1 MTAAGSAALALQ
13 PAVLTVINPSGQ
25 RSRIALTQTPFLIG
39 RQSGNQLVLRDN
51 RVSRVH
57 AQIVAEDG
65 GYCLED
71 LASRHGLYVNG
82 ERIEGKH
89 KLFHSDSISFGFPD
103 GYQLIF
109 LQEERE
115 IGRLV
120 DHVASTS
127 KSVGGVGSN
136 LAKLRA
142 LVEVARALQSSLS
155 IQEVLESVV
164 EAALV
169 VTGCERGFLLLR
181 SDAGLKVEVARDSH
195 GGAIPPEGLGVPTQ
209 LIARALDSRR
219 ELLSMHFD
227 PNFEGATDPDAS
239 IARLDLR
246 SVVCV
251 PLVRIRTEISA
262 HTIISSANETVGL
275 IYLDSRSDL
284 ADLSSGNRE
293 LLQTL
298 ALEASTVLENARLL
312 EQERGKQR
320 LEEELRI
327 ARGIQQGLLPRTLPS
342 TGWFRVAGA
351 SISSEQVGGDYFDV
365 AKTEPGTWALVV
377 ADVSGKG
384 VSSAL
389 LAALLQ
395 GAFLVGAGTAEAIQ
409 GMLTHLNQY
418 LYERTEGEKYAT
430 VFYCAVHRD
439 GTIHWANAGH
449 CPPIL
454 LHRDG
459 SMEAWRPTSM
469 PVGILDIGT
478 FPVRTARLLPGDR
491 LVIYSDG
498 ISEAVNIH
506 GEFFEHARINRVL
519 REGCALGA
527 VDLHARFLHEVGQFT
542 GGVAQADDMTLVIA
556 EYNPEDV
563 PNAAQT

>member
-1 MTAAGSAALALQ
+1 MTAVGSAALALQ
-13 PAVLTVINPSGQ
+13 PAFLTVVNPSGQ
-25 RSRIALTQTPFLIG
+25 RSRVLLNQSPFLIG

-57 AQIVAEDG
+57 AQITAESG
-65 GYCLED
+65 SYTIED
-71 LASRHGLYVNG
+71 LNSRHGLYVNG
-82 ERIEGKH
+82 DRIQGKH
-89 KLFHSDSISFGFPD
+89 TLFHSDSISFGFPD

-127 KSVGGVGSN
+127 KSVGAAGSN

-181 SDAGLKVEVARDSH
+181 GDAGLTVEVARDKD
-195 GGAIPPEGLGVPTQ
+195 GAAIPPERLGVPTQ

-227 PNFEGATDPDAS
+227 PTLDGATDPDAS

-251 PLVRIRTEISA
+251 PLVHIKTEISA
-262 HTIISSANETVGL
+262 HTIISAVNETVGL

-312 EQERGKQR
+312 EQERAKQR

-327 ARGIQQGLLPRTLPS
+327 ARGIQQGLLPRTLPT
-342 TGWFRVAGA
+342 TGWFTVAGA
-351 SISSEQVGGDYFDV
+351 SISSQQVGGDYYDV
-365 AKTEPGTWALVV
+365 AQTSPGVWALVV

-395 GAFLVGAGTAEAIQ
+395 GAFLTGAGTAEAIQ
-409 GMLTHLNQY
+409 GMLAHINQY

-449 CPPIL
+449 CPPVV

-459 SMEAWRPTSM
+459 AMEVWRPTSM
-469 PVGILDIGT
+469 PVGILDVAT

-498 ISEAVNIH
+498 ISEAQNVH
-506 GEFFEHARINRVL
+506 GEYFEHGRITRLLVEGAALGAASLHARIL
-519 REGCALGA
+519 E
-527 VDLHARFLHEVGQFT
+527 EVGQFT
-542 GGVAQADDMTLVIA
+542 GGVAQADDMTLVVA
-556 EYNPEDV
+556 EYNPEDG
-563 PNAAQT
+563 PNAAEA